1 VGRCVFILRD
11 HLNLSSETDLPLVI
25 LPDRLAVCRLPAD
38 APFPDWARPGDIL
51 ALVRTGDELSVVCTE
66 RFVPPDVRAE
76 RGWRALQVQGPLEFA
91 MVGVLA
97 SIANPL
103 ARAGVSIFVLSTFD
117 TDYILVKEAALERAV
132 EALSQEGFL
141 VMNHV
146 RLSA

>member
-1 VGRCVFILRD
+1 VTSQ
-11 HLNLSSETDLPLVI
+11 NDLPLVI
-25 LPDRLAVCRLPAD
+25 LPERLAVCRLSAD
-38 APFPDWARPGDIL
+38 APTPDWVRPGDLL
-51 ALVRTGDELSVVCTE
+51 AVVHTSDELSVVCTE

-97 SIANPL
+97 SIAVPL

-117 TDYILVKEAALERAV
+117 TDYVLVKEDALDKSV
-132 EALSQEGFL
+132 SALTQAGFL

>member
-11 HLNLSSETDLPLVI
+11 HLNISSETDLPLVI

>member
-1 VGRCVFILRD
+1 MGRCVFILRD
-11 HLNLSSETDLPLVI
+11 HLNISSETDLPLVI
-25 LPDRLAVCRLPAD
+25 LPDCLAVCRLPAD

>member
-1 VGRCVFILRD
+1 MSS
-11 HLNLSSETDLPLVI
+11 LNDLPLII

-38 APFPDWARPGDIL
+38 APFPEWARSGDLL
-51 ALVRTGDELSVVCTE
+51 ALVQTSDELSIICTE

-97 SIANPL
+97 SIAVPL
-103 ARAGVSIFVLSTFD
+103 ARVGVSIFALSTFD
-117 TDYILVKEAALERAV
+117 TDYVLVKEDALDRAV
-132 EALSQEGFL
+132 SALTQAGFL

-146 RLSA
+146 RLST

>member
-1 VGRCVFILRD
+1 LRD